1 MLSMSELISWCKE
14 QGMAIGT
21 ARGSVGGSRVAY
33 VTDVIDLNPETWH
46 TVFSRFCNED
56 REEIGDIDIDCV
68 ESDRPAIFQYIIK
81 RFGAD
86 KTARVASF
94 GTLQEKGVID
104 EVGRYL
110 AKKWNKEHGVDSGAS
125 PKENPWT
132 LPKIAKI
139 KEEYSANPEKTKSKY
154 KELFYYFDG
163 LLDTKISQSVH
174 PAGMVISPITLD
186 DNFGIFEKDGETCL
200 MLDMENIHDYTGLA
214 KYDFLILKTVQV
226 IRDTCRYLNRP
237 YPKTHEID
245 WDDQDVWADMIKN
258 PSGIF
263 QFEGAFAFESLKKF
277 TPKSHTD
284 DDAKISKKYQL
295 YK

>member
-68 ESDRPAIFQYIIK
+68 ESDRPAIFQYIIQ

-94 GTLQEKGVID
+94 GTLQDKGVID
-104 EVGRYL
+104 EVGRFL
-110 AKKWNKEHGVDSGAS
+110 AQKWNKSHPNGGS
-125 PKENPWT
+125 NPWS
-132 LPKIAKI
+132 LPAIAKI
-139 KEEYSANPEKTKSKY
+139 KEEYASNPEKAKAKH

-163 LLDTKISQSVH
+163 LLDTKI
-174 PAGMVISPITLD
+174 
-186 DNFGIFEKDGETCL
+186 
-200 MLDMENIHDYTGLA
+200 
-214 KYDFLILKTVQV
+214 
-226 IRDTCRYLNRP
+226 
-237 YPKTHEID
+237 
-245 WDDQDVWADMIKN
+245 
-258 PSGIF
+258 
-263 QFEGAFAFESLKKF
+263 
-277 TPKSHTD
+277 
-284 DDAKISKKYQL
+284 
-295 YK
+295 